1 MANQAEPPFYLPFD
15 FYILHFTFL
24 QIQALAFAP
33 VASRAFITFDVLSFT
48 LPFAF
53 YILPSTFYIPSGP
66 DFGFSSP

>member
-33 VASRAFITFDVLSFT
+33 VASRAF
-48 LPFAF
+48 
-53 YILPSTFYIPSGP
+53 
-66 DFGFSSP
+66 